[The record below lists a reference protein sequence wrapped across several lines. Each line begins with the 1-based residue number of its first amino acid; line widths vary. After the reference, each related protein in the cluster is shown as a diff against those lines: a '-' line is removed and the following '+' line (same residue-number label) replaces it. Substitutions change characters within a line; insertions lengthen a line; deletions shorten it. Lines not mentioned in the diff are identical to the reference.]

1 MYDGSFLLKHT
12 AEEKKKKRM
21 KTGRK
26 ELLNGT
32 VNWFL
37 ALLQHK

>member
-1 MYDGSFLLKHT
+1 MYDSSFLLKHI
-12 AEEKKKKRM
+12 AEEKKKRM

-26 ELLNGT
+26 ELPYNGT
-32 VNWFL
+32 VNRFL